1 MNTPQI
7 TLAENI
13 LRLRKEQG
21 MTQATLATRLG
32 ITAQAVSKWESG
44 RSAPDIELLPR
55 LAEILSCDID
65 ALFTPAE

>member
-65 ALFTPAE
+65 TLFTPAE